1 MREIRQAPTDRAENS
16 REESWEKVAR
26 GEGISNDPL
35 FRLSRDSEAARIN
48 ATHCV
53 TGFPSTWIYE
63 GRTEFRW
70 NEAVDLEAVTREILS
85 TDDNL
90 LSLSLC
96 RLDWIG
102 RIDEEQVE
110 KVTWVG
116 RSFDKFYLASGR
128 TFLFFFG
135 WTKSRGEKKK
145 KDKRRG
151 LIRDWPETT
160 KFN

>member
-63 GRTEFRW
+63 GRTEFR
-70 NEAVDLEAVTREILS
+70 
-85 TDDNL
+85 
-90 LSLSLC
+90 
-96 RLDWIG
+96 
-102 RIDEEQVE
+102 
-110 KVTWVG
+110 
-116 RSFDKFYLASGR
+116 
-128 TFLFFFG
+128 
-135 WTKSRGEKKK
+135 
-145 KDKRRG
+145 
-151 LIRDWPETT
+151 
-160 KFN
+160 